1 MEIFQVPALQ
11 SEVNRLNIQVL
22 DMAYAKL
29 DKRWRNGG
37 FYTTFTRIYMVR
49 SGSAMIRC
57 EGQEVLL
64 LPGNIYIIP
73 AGVMFEFCCDG
84 EMEKFFYHI
93 NVPRYN
99 QYDIFDGCKKCI
111 ILHNRAKEIEKTV
124 AYCQEN
130 TVSAAI
136 ALKEQLYRLV
146 LQAIRAGGIEPGDI
160 ENYSNPI
167 KIAVSYIHSQLNANL
182 TIEAIAQ
189 RVGLTPLALQK
200 HFRQEIGI
208 PLRRY
213 INDQL
218 MIAAEQALWR
228 KNLSVSQI
236 SEQLGFCD
244 QFYFSRRFKQHFG
257 ISPTA
262 YRKRIFT

>member
-1 MEIFQVPALQ
+1 MI
-11 SEVNRLNIQVL
+11 
-22 DMAYAKL
+22 
-29 DKRWRNGG
+29 
-37 FYTTFTRIYMVR
+37 R

-64 LPGNIYIIP
+64 SPGNIYIIP
-73 AGVMFEFCCDG
+73 AGVMFEFWCDS

-93 NVPRYN
+93 NIPRYN

-111 ILHNRAKEIEKTV
+111 ILHNRAKEIEKAV

-146 LQAIRAGGIEPGDI
+146 LQAIDAGGIDAGNI
-160 ENYSNPI
+160 ENYSNSI
-167 KIAVSYIHSQLNANL
+167 KIAVSYIHSELNANL

-189 RVGLTPLALQK
+189 RVGMTPLSLQK
-200 HFRQEIGI
+200 RFRQEIGI

-213 INDQL
+213 INDQI
-218 MIAAEQALWR
+218 MIAAEQAIWR
-228 KNLSVSQI
+228 KNLTINQI

-244 QFYFSRRFKQHFG
+244 QFYFSRRFKQYFG
-257 ISPTA
+257 IAPAA